1 MTNYYLGVDLGSTTS
16 KAIIMDD
23 RLEIVGRGITN
34 TRSNYDVAVE
44 VAKNEA
50 KNNGRF
56 TFLRQELEGPDR
68 LRTGLEP
75 VFTDLEIHFRYEQH
89 LDRLLRLKERA
100 LDEAKQS
107 AFDVQI
113 LVDIFERMAPQSY
126 EVFLGLGNDKSR
138 FFRDI
143 AGMSFMRLAEEISGR
158 SQLFD
163 FETLM
168 SIYDKSIVPIENEL
182 VEINFLDFIDRALD
196 RMGDRLPVG
205 LRDEFRRASLLAS
218 ERPFE
223 IASMVGTGYGRTR
236 LPFPRECIKSE
247 ILCHGLGAHYMYPQT
262 ATVLD
267 IGGQDT
273 KAIQLDN
280 QGVVTSFHM
289 NDRCAAGCGRFLGY
303 IADELSIGLH
313 ELGPLA
319 MNHDSVSRVNSTCTV
334 FSGVELRE
342 RLSLGERRE
351 NVLAGLHRAMVL
363 RAMSLLARSGGIR
376 SEFTFTGGVAKNA
389 AVVYFLK
396 ELMHA
401 NYGRDITLNINPD
414 SIYTGAVGGAI
425 FAKRIRETS

>member
-1 MTNYYLGVDLGSTTS
+1 MTRYYLGVDLGSTTS
-16 KAIIMDD
+16 KAIIIDEHQ
-23 RLEIVGRGITN
+23 EIVGRGITN

-50 KNNGRF
+50 MINGRF
-56 TFLRQELEGPDR
+56 TFMRRELEGERQGDA
-68 LRTGLEP
+68 GLES
-75 VFTDLEIHFRYEQH
+75 VFADLEIHFRYEQH
-89 LDRLLRLKERA
+89 LDKLLRLKERA
-100 LDEAKQS
+100 LAEAKRS
-107 AFDVQI
+107 SFDPQI
-113 LVDIFERMAPQSY
+113 IVAIFDRMVPESY
-126 EVFLGLGNDKSR
+126 ESFLELGSDKSR

-143 AGMSFMRLAEEISGR
+143 AAMSFMRLADEMSTRNE
-158 SQLFD
+158 QFD

-182 VEINFLDFIDRALD
+182 MDIDFLHFIGRALE
-196 RMGDRLPVG
+196 RMGKRLPPG
-205 LRDEFRRASLLAS
+205 LREEFRKASHKAV

-223 IASMVGTGYGRTR
+223 IAAMLGTGYGRTR

-247 ILCHGLGAHYMYPQT
+247 ILCHGLGAHYMYPRT

-273 KAIQLDN
+273 KAIQLDPH
-280 QGVVTSFHM
+280 GVVTSFHM

-303 IADELSIGLH
+303 IADELNIGLH

-319 MNHDSVSRVNSTCTV
+319 MQHDQVTRVNSTCTV

-376 SEFTFTGGVAKNA
+376 SEFTFTGGVAKNV
-389 AVVYFLK
+389 AVVHFLK
-396 ELMHA
+396 ELMYA
-401 NYGRDITLNINPD
+401 NYGRDIILNINPD

-425 FAKRIRETS
+425 FAGRIGEAS

>member
-16 KAIIMDD
+16 KAIIIDERED
-23 RLEIVGRGITN
+23 IVGRGITN

-50 KNNGRF
+50 MINARF
-56 TFLRQELEGPDR
+56 TFMRQELEGAGKSDR
-68 LRTGLEP
+68 GLEA
-75 VFTDLEIHFRYEQH
+75 VFSDLEIHFRYEQH
-89 LDRLLRLKERA
+89 LDKLLRLKERA
-100 LDEAKQS
+100 LFEAKRS
-107 AFDVQI
+107 GFDSGIV
-113 LVDIFERMAPQSY
+113 VEIFDRMVPESY
-126 EVFLGLGNDKSR
+126 GVFLRLGNDKSR

-143 AGMSFMRLAEEISGR
+143 AGMSFMRLADEMSDR
-158 SQLFD
+158 SELLDFD
-163 FETLM
+163 ALM
-168 SIYDKSIVPIENEL
+168 SSYDKSIVSIENEL
-182 VEINFLDFIDRALD
+182 VAVDFLRFIDRALD
-196 RMGDRLPVG
+196 RMGDRFPAG
-205 LRDEFRRASLLAS
+205 LKEEFRRASIKAV

-223 IASMVGTGYGRTR
+223 IATMVGTGYGRTR

-247 ILCHGLGAHYMYPQT
+247 ILCHGLGAHYMYPET

-273 KAIQLDN
+273 KAIQLDKN
-280 QGVVTSFHM
+280 GVVTSFHM

-303 IADELSIGLH
+303 IADELNIGLH

-319 MNHDSVSRVNSTCTV
+319 MQHDYVTKVNSTCTV

-376 SEFTFTGGVAKNA
+376 SEFTFTGGVAKNI
-389 AVVYFLK
+389 AVVHFLK
-396 ELMHA
+396 ELMYA
-401 NYGRDITLNINPD
+401 NYGTDITLNINPD
-414 SIYTGAVGGAI
+414 SIYTGAVGGSI
-425 FAKRIRETS
+425 FAKRIREAS

>member
-1 MTNYYLGVDLGSTTS
+1 MTNYYLGIDLGSTTS
-16 KAIIMDD
+16 KAIIIDD
-23 RLEIVGRGITN
+23 RHQIVGRGITN

-50 KNNGRF
+50 KINARF
-56 TFLRQELEGPDR
+56 TFMRQELDGPHRRDA
-68 LRTGLEP
+68 GLEA
-75 VFTDLEIHFRYEQH
+75 VFADLEIHFRYEQH
-89 LDRLLRLKERA
+89 LDKLLRLKERA
-100 LDEAKQS
+100 LREAKQS
-107 AFDVQI
+107 AFDPQI
-113 LVDIFERMAPQSY
+113 VVDIFARMVPESY
-126 EVFLGLGNDKSR
+126 EVFLSLGTDKSR

-143 AGMSFMRLAEEISGR
+143 AGMSFMRLAEEISAR
-158 SQLFD
+158 SELFD

-182 VEINFLDFIDRALD
+182 VEIDFLHFINRAVE
-196 RMGDRLPVG
+196 RMGDRITLD
-205 LRDEFRRASLLAS
+205 LQDEFRRASLKAV

-223 IASMVGTGYGRTR
+223 IATMVGTGYGRTR

-247 ILCHGLGAHYMYPQT
+247 ILCHGLGAHYMYPET

-273 KAIQLDN
+273 KAIQLDK

-303 IADELSIGLH
+303 IADELNIGLH

-319 MNHDSVSRVNSTCTV
+319 MQHDHVTRVNSTCTV

-363 RAMSLLARSGGIR
+363 RAMSLLARSGGIH
-376 SEFTFTGGVAKNA
+376 SEFTFTGGVAKNI

-396 ELMHA
+396 ELMYT

-414 SIYTGAVGGAI
+414 SIYTGAVGGSI

>member
-1 MTNYYLGVDLGSTTS
+1 MTRYYLGVDLGSTTS
-16 KAIIMDD
+16 KAIIIDEHQ
-23 RLEIVGRGITN
+23 EIVGRGITN

-50 KNNGRF
+50 MINGRF
-56 TFLRQELEGPDR
+56 TFMRRELEGERQGDA
-68 LRTGLEP
+68 GLES
-75 VFTDLEIHFRYEQH
+75 VFADLEIHFRYEQH
-89 LDRLLRLKERA
+89 LDKLLRLKERA
-100 LDEAKQS
+100 LAEAKRS
-107 AFDVQI
+107 SFDPQI
-113 LVDIFERMAPQSY
+113 IVAIFDRMVPESY
-126 EVFLGLGNDKSR
+126 ESFLELGSDKSR

-143 AGMSFMRLAEEISGR
+143 AAMSFMRLADEMSTRNE
-158 SQLFD
+158 QFD

-182 VEINFLDFIDRALD
+182 MDIDFLHFIGRALE
-196 RMGDRLPVG
+196 RMGKRLPPG
-205 LRDEFRRASLLAS
+205 LREEFRKASHKAV

-223 IASMVGTGYGRTR
+223 IAAMVGTGYGRTR

-247 ILCHGLGAHYMYPQT
+247 ILCHGLGAHYMYPRT

-273 KAIQLDN
+273 KAIQLDPH
-280 QGVVTSFHM
+280 GVVTSFHM

-303 IADELSIGLH
+303 IADELNIGLH

-319 MNHDSVSRVNSTCTV
+319 MQHDQVTRVNSTCTV

-376 SEFTFTGGVAKNA
+376 SEFTFTGGVAKNV
-389 AVVYFLK
+389 AVVHFLK
-396 ELMHA
+396 ELMYA
-401 NYGRDITLNINPD
+401 NYGRDIILNINPD

-425 FAKRIRETS
+425 FAGRIGEAS

>member
-1 MTNYYLGVDLGSTTS
+1 MTRYYLGVDLGSTTS
-16 KAIIMDD
+16 KAIIIDEHQ
-23 RLEIVGRGITN
+23 EIVGRGITN

-50 KNNGRF
+50 MINGRF
-56 TFLRQELEGPDR
+56 TFMRRELEGES
-68 LRTGLEP
+68 RTGLES

-89 LDRLLRLKERA
+89 LDKLLRLKERA
-100 LDEAKQS
+100 LAEAKRS
-107 AFDVQI
+107 SFDPQI
-113 LVDIFERMAPQSY
+113 LVAIFDRMIPESY
-126 EVFLGLGNDKSR
+126 ESFLELGTDKSR

-143 AGMSFMRLAEEISGR
+143 AAMGFMRLADEMSTRNER
-158 SQLFD
+158 FD

-182 VEINFLDFIDRALD
+182 MDIDFLHYIDRALE
-196 RMGDRLPVG
+196 RMGERLPAG
-205 LRDEFRRASLLAS
+205 LREEFRKASRKAV

-223 IASMVGTGYGRTR
+223 IAAMVGTGYGRTR

-273 KAIQLDN
+273 KAIQLDTN
-280 QGVVTSFHM
+280 GVVTSFHM

-303 IADELSIGLH
+303 IADELNIGLH

-319 MNHDSVSRVNSTCTV
+319 MQHDQVTRVNSTCTV

-376 SEFTFTGGVAKNA
+376 SEFTFTGGVAKNV
-389 AVVYFLK
+389 AVVHFLK
-396 ELMHA
+396 ELMYA
-401 NYGRDITLNINPD
+401 NYGRDIILNINPD

-425 FAKRIRETS
+425 FAKRIGEAS

>member
-16 KAIIMDD
+16 KAIIIDD
-23 RLEIVGRGITN
+23 RQEIVGRGITN

-50 KNNGRF
+50 KINGRF
-56 TFLRQELEGPDR
+56 TFMHQELDGAKRSDA
-68 LRTGLEP
+68 GLES
-75 VFTDLEIHFRYEQH
+75 VFSDLEIHFRYEQH

-100 LDEAKQS
+100 LREAKQA
-107 AFDVQI
+107 AFDPQI
-113 LVDIFERMAPQSY
+113 LIDIFDRMVPESY

-143 AGMSFMRLAEEISGR
+143 AGMSFMRLAEQISDR
-158 SQLFD
+158 SELFD

-168 SIYDKSIVPIENEL
+168 AIYDKSIVPIENEL
-182 VEINFLDFIDRALD
+182 VEVDFLGLVNRAVE
-196 RMGDRLPVG
+196 RMGDRIPPG
-205 LRDEFRRASLLAS
+205 LREDFRRASIKAA

-223 IASMVGTGYGRTR
+223 IATMVGTGYGRTR

-247 ILCHGLGAHYMYPQT
+247 ILCHGLGAHYMYPKT

-273 KAIQLDN
+273 KAIQLDKN
-280 QGVVTSFHM
+280 GVVTSFHM

-303 IADELSIGLH
+303 IADELNIGLH

-319 MNHDSVSRVNSTCTV
+319 MQHDHVTMVNSTCTV

-363 RAMSLLARSGGIR
+363 RAMSLLARSGGIHN
-376 SEFTFTGGVAKNA
+376 EFTFTGGVAKNV
-389 AVVYFLK
+389 AVVHFLK
-396 ELMHA
+396 ELMYA
-401 NYGRDITLNINPD
+401 NYGRDITLNIDPD

-425 FAKRIRETS
+425 FAKRIKETS

>member
-16 KAIIMDD
+16 KAIIIDD
-23 RLEIVGRGITN
+23 SEEIVGRGITN

-50 KNNGRF
+50 KINGRF
-56 TFLRQELEGPDR
+56 SFMRQELEGPDR
-68 LRTGLEP
+68 SDAGLESL
-75 VFTDLEIHFRYEQH
+75 FSDLEIHFRYEQH
-89 LDRLLRLKERA
+89 LDKLLRLKEGA
-100 LDEAKQS
+100 LQGAKQS
-107 AFDVQI
+107 ALDPQVLI
-113 LVDIFERMAPQSY
+113 DIFDRMVPESY
-126 EVFLGLGNDKSR
+126 EVFLRLGNDKSR

-143 AGMSFMRLAEEISGR
+143 AGMSFMRLADEVSDR
-158 SQLFD
+158 SPAFD

-168 SIYDKSIVPIENEL
+168 SIYDKSIIRIENEL
-182 VEINFLDFIDRALD
+182 VEINFLDFMNRAVE
-196 RMGDRLPVG
+196 RMGDRLPSD
-205 LRDEFRRASLLAS
+205 LKDEFRRASLMAV
-218 ERPFE
+218 ERPFD
-223 IASMVGTGYGRTR
+223 IATMVGTGYGRTR

-247 ILCHGLGAHYMYPQT
+247 ILCHGLGAHYMYPET

-273 KAIQLDN
+273 KAIQLDKN
-280 QGVVTSFHM
+280 GVVTSFHM

-303 IADELSIGLH
+303 IADELNIGLH

-319 MNHDSVSRVNSTCTV
+319 MQYDHVTRVNSTCTV

-376 SEFTFTGGVAKNA
+376 SEFTFTGGVAKNI
-389 AVVYFLK
+389 AVVHFLE
-396 ELMHA
+396 ELMYA

-414 SIYTGAVGGAI
+414 SIYTGAVGGSI
-425 FAKRIRETS
+425 FAKRIREAS